1 MKLTLLEKRLLI
13 FCCLVI
19 VVFSYFLYDDSL
31 FNTSR
36 SSSQPQVAQLVEKK
50 QDVRVK
56 SSENFTWL
64 SAQEQ
69 DSLFAFDSLFTG
81 EQSTA
86 ILKLNDGSTL
96 RIDGQSLVILA
107 VENGQLILDLKSGS
121 LTGELSP
128 QSQLLV
134 KTPKGIEKI
143 GGTRSGQIRLEKGF
157 SGATLQKVERK
168 PASQAQIIWR
178 SPNEFKM
185 NKQDPRTYTNLEW
198 KTVGDVDETLIEIS
212 ANSDFK
218 ILDSVVK
225 TKKLST
231 GIPTSLPQGQYFVRL
246 KGYNKNR
253 ELSATS
259 TVHSF
264 NLTDIKRSLLSP
276 PLLIT
281 QNIKHLDSD
290 IAPPKMAW
298 EKVESAAN
306 YRIELS
312 RTPRFEK
319 SVKAETASSEVT
331 WPGVQAGSYFF
342 RVYSLNGEDV
352 SLPSDIGTLEISS
365 QAPQLLPIS
374 AVSIRSENKNLGPQR
389 IPLKWLHTTRAKP
402 LYRIEVS
409 KSGTFQDAKII
420 KSERAPATVS
430 VTQPGEYYVRV
441 FASNEEGEPI
451 SGPSNIEKMQYEIK
465 NLLPAPELIRPFNET
480 TVFLQSDD
488 NPYLWLTWKPV
499 NDAEQFLIEIAKDFE
514 FRDLVESARVPASK
528 EKFHRYLMGKRIPYG
543 K

>member
-1 MKLTLLEKRLLI
+1 
-13 FCCLVI
+13 
-19 VVFSYFLYDDSL
+19 
-31 FNTSR
+31 
-36 SSSQPQVAQLVEKK
+36 
-50 QDVRVK
+50 
-56 SSENFTWL
+56 
-64 SAQEQ
+64 
-69 DSLFAFDSLFTG
+69 
-81 EQSTA
+81 
-86 ILKLNDGSTL
+86 
-96 RIDGQSLVILA
+96 
-107 VENGQLILDLKSGS
+107 
-121 LTGELSP
+121 
-128 QSQLLV
+128 
-134 KTPKGIEKI
+134 
-143 GGTRSGQIRLEKGF
+143 
-157 SGATLQKVERK
+157 
-168 PASQAQIIWR
+168 
-178 SPNEFKM
+178 
-185 NKQDPRTYTNLEW
+185 RTYTNLEW

-430 VTQPGEYYVRV
+430 VTQPGEYYVR
-441 FASNEEGEPI
+441 
-451 SGPSNIEKMQYEIK
+451 
-465 NLLPAPELIRPFNET
+465 
-480 TVFLQSDD
+480 
-488 NPYLWLTWKPV
+488 
-499 NDAEQFLIEIAKDFE
+499 
-514 FRDLVESARVPASK
+514 
-528 EKFHRYLMGKRIPYG
+528 
-543 K
+543 